1 MWLTSKFFLTSIV
14 FFSLKFEI
22 LAQVSALGINPELT
36 TNQRDH
42 RIKEV
47 CSLLTSY
54 FANNESHDR
63 YKLWNSN
70 DLVRL
75 AVPDIYL
82 SYFCASEKYSSTCS
96 FKPYLLQ
103 INRVDATTYSAI
115 ISFSKASPSFIS
127 IAGIVEIIVVD
138 LKGTFKISNTLLFSL
153 KKNKWRQVTIG
164 NVIFNLS
171 PRVLFDEKQASSLIE
186 FDTKISKI
194 FGLRPITI
202 SYIST
207 ADFAEMQKIRGMH
220 FDLDAVQGG
229 AAQTD
234 FDNNIIYVS
243 NGRLDYFHEVV
254 HIYYFQNY
262 KKTNCYN
269 QFWSEALATYWGG
282 SMEQTLDWH
291 IKQIRRA
298 REFNDS
304 YNFHDLENLKSIDS
318 LPMTNMS
325 YVIGALL
332 CKGIFKK
339 LGDQNGLHKILLVND
354 MDQTYKLIENVLG
367 VKKNK
372 LGEYLR
378 DQISQL

>member
-1 MWLTSKFFLTSIV
+1 M
-14 FFSLKFEI
+14 
-22 LAQVSALGINPELT
+22 
-36 TNQRDH
+36 
-42 RIKEV
+42 
-47 CSLLTSY
+47 
-54 FANNESHDR
+54 
-63 YKLWNSN
+63 
-70 DLVRL
+70 
-75 AVPDIYL
+75 
-82 SYFCASEKYSSTCS
+82 
-96 FKPYLLQ
+96 
-103 INRVDATTYSAI
+103 
-115 ISFSKASPSFIS
+115 
-127 IAGIVEIIVVD
+127 
-138 LKGTFKISNTLLFSL
+138 
-153 KKNKWRQVTIG
+153 
-164 NVIFNLS
+164 
-171 PRVLFDEKQASSLIE
+171 
-186 FDTKISKI
+186 I